1 MMRTITI
8 QESPIIG
15 AFATCT
21 EDIVLVPLGTSEP
34 LREKIGQFLQAN
46 VVETLINGSTI
57 VGSLCRGNS
66 NAVLVSM
73 GSNVRGMDQIDVPVV
88 ELPGK
93 LNAVG
98 NVVLANDFA
107 ALVHP
112 ELSDKSVE
120 AIEKALKVEVR
131 RGTIGGAKTVGM
143 AGVATNKGLLVNPRA
158 TSTELEVLEELFGLP
173 VDIGTSNYG
182 TQMVGSGLIA
192 NSKGYVAGSQTTGH
206 ELGRIEDAL
215 DLLE

>member
-1 MMRTITI
+1 MIRTITI

-21 EDIVLVPLGTSEP
+21 EDVVLVPLGTPESV
-34 LREKIGQFLQAN
+34 REKIGRFLQAN

-66 NAVLVSM
+66 NAVLVPM
-73 GSNVRGMDQIDVPVV
+73 DSNVRGKDQIDVPVV
-88 ELPGK
+88 EFPSK

-98 NVVLANDFA
+98 NVVLANDSA

-112 ELSDKSVE
+112 ELSDKSLE
-120 AIEKALKVEVR
+120 TIEKALKVEVK

-215 DLLE
+215 GLLE

>member
-1 MMRTITI
+1 MIRTITI

-21 EDIVLVPLGTSEP
+21 EDVALVP
-34 LREKIGQFLQAN
+34 IGVPAKVKDTIRDQLQVD

-66 NAVLVSM
+66 NALLVPR
-73 GSNVRGMDQIDVPVV
+73 GSSVKGKDKIGVPVFEV
-88 ELPGK
+88 PGK

-98 NVVLANDFA
+98 NVVLVNDSA

-112 ELSDKSVE
+112 DLSDRS
-120 AIEKALKVEVR
+120 IEMIGKTLKVDVR
-131 RGTIGGAKTVGM
+131 RGTIGGVKTVGM
-143 AGVATNKGLLVNPRA
+143 SGTATNKGLLVNPRA
-158 TSTELEVLEELFGLP
+158 TASEIEVLEELFELP
-173 VDIGTSNYG
+173 VDIGTTNYG
-182 TQMVGSGLIA
+182 TQMVGSGLLA
-192 NSKGYVAGSQTTGH
+192 NSKGYVAGSKTTGH

-215 DLLE
+215 DFI

>member
-1 MMRTITI
+1 MIRTITI
-8 QESPIIG
+8 QESPVIG

-21 EDIVLVPLGTSEP
+21 EDVALVPLGTLENT
-34 LREKIGQFLQAN
+34 RDDIGQLLQVN

-66 NAVLVSM
+66 NAILVPR
-73 GSNVRGMDQIDVPVV
+73 GSTVRGQDKIGVPIC

-98 NVVLANDFA
+98 NVVMVNDTA

-112 ELSDKSVE
+112 ELSDRAVE
-120 AIEKALKVEVR
+120 AIEKALKVDVR
-131 RGTIGGAKTVGM
+131 RGTIGGVKTVGM
-143 AGVATNKGLLVNPRA
+143 AGIATNKGLLVNPRA
-158 TSTELEVLEELFGLP
+158 TSLELEVLEELFGLP
-173 VDIGTSNYG
+173 VAIGTTNFG
-182 TQMVGSGLIA
+182 TQMVASGLIA

-215 DLLE
+215 GFI

>member
-1 MMRTITI
+1 MIRTITI

-21 EDIVLVPLGTSEP
+21 EDVVLVPLGTPESV
-34 LREKIGQFLQAN
+34 REKIGRFLQAN

-66 NAVLVSM
+66 NAVLVPM
-73 GSNVRGMDQIDVPVV
+73 DSNVRGKDQIDVPVV
-88 ELPGK
+88 EFPSK

-98 NVVLANDFA
+98 NVVLANDSA

-112 ELSDKSVE
+112 ELSDKSLE
-120 AIEKALKVEVR
+120 TIEKALKVEVK

-158 TSTELEVLEELFGLP
+158 TSTELEMLEELFGLP

>member
-1 MMRTITI
+1 MIRTINI
-8 QESPIIG
+8 QDSPIIG

-21 EDIVLVPLGTSEP
+21 EDLALVPLGTSD
-34 LREKIGQFLQAN
+34 KICRDLGEWLQVN
-46 VVETLINGSTI
+46 VVKTLINGSTI

-66 NAVLVSM
+66 NALLVSM
-73 GSNVRGMDQIDVPVV
+73 DSIVRGQEDLDIPVV
-88 ELPGK
+88 EVPGK
-93 LNAVG
+93 MNAMG
-98 NVVLANDFA
+98 NIILANDSA

-112 ELSDKSVE
+112 DLSDRSIEVV
-120 AIEKALKVEVR
+120 EKALKVDVM

-158 TSTELEVLEELFGLP
+158 TASELEALESLFDLP
-173 VDIGTSNYG
+173 VDIGTTNYG
-182 TQMVGSGLIA
+182 TQMVGSGLLA

-215 DLLE
+215 DLIL

>member
-1 MMRTITI
+1 MIRTITI

-21 EDIVLVPLGTSEP
+21 EDIVLVPQGTPEP
-34 LREKIGQFLQAN
+34 VREKICKFLKAN

-66 NAVLVSM
+66 NAVLVPM
-73 GSNVRGMDQIDVPVV
+73 DSNIRGMDLIDVPVV
-88 ELPGK
+88 ELPSK

-98 NVVLANDFA
+98 NVVLANDSA

-112 ELSDKSVE
+112 ELSDRSVE
-120 AIEKALKVEVR
+120 AIEKALKVDVK

-158 TSTELEVLEELFGLP
+158 TSTELEVLEGLFGLP